1 MTGAVVVGTGF
12 GCLTHVRAL
21 RVAGFDVV
29 GLIGRNPDKTAARAT
44 RFDIPNAFT
53 SLDDAL
59 GLPGADAFTI
69 ATPPHTHAGLALQAI
84 RAGKHVLVEKP
95 FARDATEA
103 RVMLHAAEQAGVV
116 HLLGAE
122 FRWAAG
128 QALLNRVVH
137 DGAIGEPRL
146 ATFLLHLPILADPTG
161 EVPGWWGDSAQGGG
175 WLGAHAP
182 HVIDQIRVMLG
193 EIDGVSA
200 GLSLAADRPTAAEDS
215 YTVHFRTRS
224 GVEGVMQSTAG
235 AWGMPLFAT
244 RVTGSK
250 GTARAEGDTVIVA
263 DAHGEREIRLP
274 ADLAP
279 STFDAPPPDLIE
291 TAYERMHSFG
301 VEMPLYTRLA
311 ERFRDLIEA
320 RPVAADP
327 AHATFADGVAGMA
340 VLDAI
345 RRSAAARA
353 WVHVD
358 LENAVLSN

>member
-1 MTGAVVVGTGF
+1 MTGAIVVGTGF

-21 RVAGFDVV
+21 RAAGFDVIGLV
-29 GLIGRNPDKTAARAT
+29 GRDPEKTASRAAR
-44 RFDIPNAFT
+44 FEIPNAFT

-59 GLPGADAFTI
+59 ELPAADAVTV
-69 ATPPHTHAGLALQAI
+69 ATPPHTHAALALRAI
-84 RAGKHVLVEKP
+84 AAGKHVLVEKP
-95 FARDATEA
+95 FARDASEA
-103 RVMLHAAEQAGVV
+103 RTMLRAAEQAGIV

-146 ATFLLHLPILADPTG
+146 ATFMLHLPILADPSG
-161 EVPGWWGDSAQGGG
+161 EVPDWWGDTAQGGG

-200 GLSLAADRPTAAEDS
+200 GLSRAADRATAAEDS

-250 GTARAEGDTVIVA
+250 GTARAEGDTVVVA
-263 DAHGEREIRLP
+263 DEQGEREVPLP
-274 ADLAP
+274 DDLGP
-279 STFDAPPPDLIE
+279 SSFDPPPPDMTL

-311 ERFRDLIEA
+311 ERFRDLIEG
-320 RPVAADP
+320 RPVPGDP
-327 AHATFADGVAGMA
+327 PHATFADGAAGMA

-345 RRSAAARA
+345 RRSAAERA
-353 WVHVD
+353 WVPVD